1 MKYIYIIVLIFSS
14 NLSNFIFSQKVEFG
28 INTGYSFPNSNAI
41 IGKQEIDINGNQYS
55 ISNIVGSF
63 SAGLN
68 YGLTTN
74 LKIHEH
80 VKLCLGFDFLKG
92 NEIIL
97 YNYDVNDTILKISG
111 KAIQQRF
118 SPGFMFHFPT
128 KKISFFAR
136 TSLVIPLKT
145 ETEITESRSSND
157 ISIYQL
163 KKRLDYNFNLGFQYA
178 IGAEV
183 NLNKSLKLL
192 LSMESLLNNMTIK
205 SSKTAE
211 YSQNGIDVLANQ
223 TEYTKNTN
231 FHKNLNNFSN
241 NLEYNNFTTS
251 DKAKDELTFNHD
263 FSSFILKFSVI
274 YVLKSKSH
282 D

>member
-1 MKYIYIIVLIFSS
+1 VRYIYIIFLIFSS
-14 NLSNFIFSQKVEFG
+14 YFSNFIFSQKVEIG
-28 INTGYSFPNSNAI
+28 TTIAYSFPNSNAI

-55 ISNIVGSF
+55 ISNIIGSF
-63 SAGLN
+63 SSGLN

-111 KAIQQRF
+111 KGIQQRF
-118 SPGFMFHFPT
+118 SPGVIFYFPA
-128 KKISFFAR
+128 KKVSFYAK
-136 TSLVIPLKT
+136 TSLVLPLTT
-145 ETEITESRSSND
+145 ETEITESKSSNN
-157 ISIYQL
+157 ISIYHS

-178 IGAEV
+178 IGAEL
-183 NLNKSLKLL
+183 NLNKSLKLS
-192 LSMESLLNNMTIK
+192 LSMESLLNSMTLQ
-205 SSKTAE
+205 SSKMTE
-211 YSQNGIDVLANQ
+211 FSQNGIDILANQ
-223 TEYTKNTN
+223 SEYTKNSN

-241 NLEYNNFTTS
+241 NLAYNNFTTS
-251 DKAKDELTFNHD
+251 DKAKDDLTFNHD
-263 FSSFILKFSVI
+263 FSSFLLKFSLI
-274 YVLKSKSH
+274 YVLNSKIQ